1 MSEKHTLGVVATAA
15 LTPDIIIDCSGEYR
29 YECYCDRSKEDLASG
44 LPLEEQNIWR
54 IMRILI
60 TEVANSVVHYRNE
73 YPNGS
78 RDYNFAVSKRE
89 TYTYNFAK

>member
-1 MSEKHTLGVVATAA
+1 MYGIVATAA
-15 LTPDIIIDCSGEYR
+15 MTPDIIIDRPGEYR
-29 YECYCDRSKEDLASG
+29 YECYCDRSKEDVNSG
-44 LPLEEQNIWR
+44 LPLEQQPIWR
-54 IMRILI
+54 IMRISI
-60 TEVANSVVHYRNE
+60 SETETDVVEYRNE

>member
-1 MSEKHTLGVVATAA
+1 MYGIVATAA
-15 LTPDIIIDCSGEYR
+15 MTPDIIIDRPGVYR
-29 YECYCDRSKEDLASG
+29 YECYCDRTKEDVNSG
-44 LPLEEQNIWR
+44 LPLEQQPIWR
-54 IMRILI
+54 IMRISI
-60 TEVANSVVHYRNE
+60 SETETDVVEYRNE

>member
-60 TEVANSVVHYRNE
+60 TETETDVVEYRNE

-78 RDYNFAVSKRE
+78 RNFDFKVSEKG